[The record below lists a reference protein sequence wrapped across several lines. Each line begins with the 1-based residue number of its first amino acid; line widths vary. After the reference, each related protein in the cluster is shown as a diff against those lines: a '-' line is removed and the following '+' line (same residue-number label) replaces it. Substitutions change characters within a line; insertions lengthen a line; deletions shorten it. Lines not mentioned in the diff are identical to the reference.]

1 MTTPD
6 PAPTTVAGLLRALR
20 RPGVTVAVA
29 AVSMLAVVGVGQT
42 RVTAVPPVGDAPRV
56 EPVASTTLVCPVTT
70 ATSALISTVIA
81 GVAELDGVSTGVA
94 TLADLTTRTAA
105 SDPLLISKP
114 GQTVAR
120 VFRDK
125 SGPAQLARAT
135 GSFAAGFGADQVIR
149 SGVGATRGLGAA
161 PCSRP
166 VTDTWL
172 VGGGTTVGRLTQVLL
187 VNDDDSPAQ
196 VDLLV
201 YGPKGPVDA
210 PGGAG
215 IVLPA
220 SSRRQV
226 RLDTLAPGLAVA
238 AVHVVTRN
246 GRVGV
251 TGLDQQ
257 SNGLIPLG
265 MSLLPPTA
273 PSATVVIPNIPA
285 PVRTAR
291 LSLISPDGDA
301 TASLTLLTGDGP
313 VVPSGLAQVVLPAG
327 RVVTV
332 DLTPALV
339 HSASGLRIT
348 STAPVA
354 GAVEVRTGEGT
365 DLKEMDSAAGTPL
378 LNAPGIVAGL
388 RRGITHRID
397 VAAPAAQAVVRMEL
411 YVPGTTGAV
420 WAQSVTVPRGAT
432 RRSVVPVTTLAAS
445 SFVVV
450 TPVSGGPVYAG
461 REVSEAGARGPMIA
475 LAPIYP
481 TRATTSVPVA
491 VSVPGSSVR

>member
-1 MTTPD
+1 VTD
-6 PAPTTVAGLLRALR
+6 PTRTAGSSGGIAQVLR
-20 RPGVTVAVA
+20 RPAVTVAVA
-29 AVSMLAVVGVGQT
+29 AVSLLAIVGVGQT
-42 RVTAVPPVGDAPRV
+42 RVTALTPPDDPPLT

-70 ATSALISTVIA
+70 ATSALVSTVIA
-81 GVAELDGVSTGVA
+81 GVAALDGVSSGVA
-94 TLADLTTRTAA
+94 TLADLTTRTA
-105 SDPLLISKP
+105 SSEPLLISQP

-135 GSFAAGFGADQVIR
+135 GSFAAGFGADQIIR

-172 VGGGTTVGRLTQVLL
+172 VGGGTSVGRLTQVLL
-187 VNDDDSPAQ
+187 VNGDDSPAQ

-215 IVLPA
+215 IVLPG

-226 RLDTLAPGLAVA
+226 RLDTLAPGLAVT

-265 MSLLPPTA
+265 LSLLPPTT
-273 PSATVVIPNIPA
+273 PSTTVVIPNIPA
-285 PVRTAR
+285 PVRSVR
-291 LSLISPDGDA
+291 LNLISPDTDT

-313 VVPSGLAQVVLPAG
+313 VAPSGLDQVALPAG
-327 RVVTV
+327 HVVSV

-348 STAPVA
+348 ATVPVA
-354 GAVEVRTGEGT
+354 AAVEVRTGEGT
-365 DLKEMDSAAGTPL
+365 DLQEMDSAAGTPAL
-378 LNAPGIVAGL
+378 TAPGIVAGL

-397 VAAPAAQAVVRMEL
+397 VSAPDAPAVVRVSL
-411 YVPGTTGAV
+411 YVPGTAGAI
-420 WAQSVTVPRGAT
+420 WTQSLTVPKGTT
-432 RRSVVPVTTLAAS
+432 RRIEVPVTTLAAA

-450 TPVSGGPVYAG
+450 APVSGGTVYAG
-461 REVSEAGARGPMIA
+461 REITEAGARGPMIA

-481 TRATTSVPVA
+481 TRATTRVPVV
-491 VSVPGSSVR
+491 VSVPGSSVG